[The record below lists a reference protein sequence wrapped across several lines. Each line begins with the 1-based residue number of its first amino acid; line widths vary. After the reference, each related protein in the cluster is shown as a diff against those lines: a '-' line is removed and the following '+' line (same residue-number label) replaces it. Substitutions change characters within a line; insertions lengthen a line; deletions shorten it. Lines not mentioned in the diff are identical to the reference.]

1 MESDARP
8 DLGPAAPP
16 SGPLGRGARWAWALD
31 ALSCLALALLAVSG
45 ALLQQDG
52 VVGDGVDLYGTLWF
66 YGWIAGCVE
75 QLHDPGF
82 TDWMFHPLG
91 KNILAHTGN
100 NFVDAV
106 LAVPLVWA
114 SGLARGQ
121 VLTIALIVWGNALSM
136 RPLLRAFLPAGLR
149 LRALLLLWTLNP
161 FVATELIAGRPTQ
174 AMLWGYP
181 LAVWALLRCGEG
193 PGPLGRWR
201 WPALLGCA
209 VALQGWTYWFS
220 GAFLGFGLV
229 LLGMLRAAW
238 PGFDGLDRPA
248 PPQRI
253 KGLGAAAVGAL
264 VCAALIAPGVVGVL
278 TAGGGLGGEAG
289 EGSVSLLQNNVG
301 EGLHGLSLT
310 ERQGLPVVLR
320 LGLVLP
326 LLAAAAGRRRS
337 LPYLLMGALGLILA
351 LGPSLE
357 LPGRPALP
365 VWPYRWLLAAVPH
378 WDRLWFPY
386 RAVSLTLFS
395 LFVAAAVGLGRLG
408 LRRPRLARAWAG
420 AALLVGL
427 GDAAAWLSLPLSH
440 REFRAPPVLM
450 ALRDRPGGLIELP
463 LGLARESIAHQAWH
477 RLPTFGG
484 MGENAPFFWPAGQR
498 QRQNSPLLRFLRAP
512 SASAAA
518 AVRPAHLER
527 VRGWGMRY
535 VVLDRQTA
543 RAALGPVEPG
553 AAAAPAALAAPVAA
567 QVSALSAV
575 LGAPVG
581 VGGAHVVWDLACRS
595 PLPDDLA
602 PCLPM
607 GSAFSADPA
616 RLADPA
622 WAHAPARTEWEQ
634 RLIDR
639 GRVPSGPTPPR

>member
-16 SGPLGRGARWAWALD
+16 SGPPRGGARRAWALD
-31 ALSCLALALLAVSG
+31 ALSCLALALVAVSG

-66 YGWIAGCVE
+66 YGWIGWCVE
-75 QLHDPGF
+75 QRHDPGF

-106 LAVPLVWA
+106 LAAPLVSA
-114 SGLARGQ
+114 FGLARGQ
-121 VLTIALIVWGNALSM
+121 VLTIALILWGNALSM
-136 RPLLRAFLPAGLR
+136 RPLLRACLPAGLR

-161 FVATELIAGRPTQ
+161 FAATELIAGRPTQ

-193 PGPLGRWR
+193 PGALGRWR
-201 WPALLGCA
+201 WPALLGAA

-229 LLGMLRAAW
+229 LLGALRAAW
-238 PGFDGLDRPA
+238 PGIDGPA
-248 PPQRI
+248 PPPRI
-253 KGLGAAAVGAL
+253 KGLGAAALGAL
-264 VCAALIAPGVVGVL
+264 LCAALIAPGVVGVL
-278 TAGGGLGGEAG
+278 AAGGGLGGEAG
-289 EGSVSLLQNNVG
+289 AVTVSLLQNNVG

-310 ERQGLPVVLR
+310 ERHGLPVLLR

-326 LLAAAAGRRRS
+326 LLAAAAGRRRA
-337 LPYLLMGALGLILA
+337 LPWLLMGSLGLILA
-351 LGPSLE
+351 LGPSLA
-357 LPGRPALP
+357 LPGLP
-365 VWPYRWLLAAVPH
+365 PISVWPYRWVLAAVPH

-408 LRRPRLARAWAG
+408 VGRPRLARAWAG

-440 REFRAPPVLM
+440 RGFGAPPVLM

-484 MGENAPFFWPAGQR
+484 MGENAPFFWPNGQR
-498 QRQNSPLLRFLRAP
+498 QRQNSPLLRFLRAS

-543 RAALGPVEPG
+543 RAALGPVRAGESV
-553 AAAAPAALAAPVAA
+553 APEALAAPVDA
-567 QVSALSAV
+567 QVSAVSAV

-581 VGGAHVVWDLACRS
+581 VGGAHVVWDLACLL

-602 PCLPM
+602 PCIPM
-607 GSAFSADPA
+607 GPAFSADQA

-622 WAHAPARTEWEQ
+622 WARAPARTEWEQ
-634 RLIDR
+634 RLVDR
-639 GRVPSGPTPPR
+639 GRVPNGPTPPR